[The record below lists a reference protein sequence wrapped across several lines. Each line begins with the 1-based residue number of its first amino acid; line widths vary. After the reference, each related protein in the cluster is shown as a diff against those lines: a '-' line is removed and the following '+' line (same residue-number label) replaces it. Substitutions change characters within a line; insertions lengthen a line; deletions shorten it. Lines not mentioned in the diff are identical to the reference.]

1 MIRDTIIATIHQIL
15 NERKKNHS
23 FKIDEYW
30 REKNLQTFPA
40 NGDGVREYIECHLL
54 NCFHKIFSTH
64 GQSDFKTNEI
74 IVRN

>member
-1 MIRDTIIATIHQIL
+1 MGEKKIILSKLMNIG
-15 NERKKNHS
+15 EK
-23 FKIDEYW
+23 
-30 REKNLQTFPA
+30 KNLQTFPA